1 MQVANI
7 LAELIDSSRDAG
19 TLDICL
25 HVITWGCPALQ
36 ALLVNRTGMQAYT
49 AGEDEAQD
57 RQGDSAAII
66 AAQPEHEWGLQP
78 DNVKGLG
85 SMDSVPE
92 FLACV
97 RKGLRL
103 YLALL
108 LQVMQMAHTFCS
120 NVKLRSMRCMLTTY
134 A

>member
-1 MQVANI
+1 M
-7 LAELIDSSRDAG
+7 SR
-19 TLDICL
+19 
-25 HVITWGCPALQ
+25 GCPALQ
-36 ALLVNRTGMQAYT
+36 ALLLSPPGLQAYT

-66 AAQPEHEWGLQP
+66 AAQPESQWGLQP
-78 DNVKGLG
+78 DSVKGLG

-97 RKGLRL
+97 RKSLRL

-108 LQVMQMAHTFCS
+108 LQVMHKA
-120 NVKLRSMRCMLTTY
+120 
-134 A
+134 